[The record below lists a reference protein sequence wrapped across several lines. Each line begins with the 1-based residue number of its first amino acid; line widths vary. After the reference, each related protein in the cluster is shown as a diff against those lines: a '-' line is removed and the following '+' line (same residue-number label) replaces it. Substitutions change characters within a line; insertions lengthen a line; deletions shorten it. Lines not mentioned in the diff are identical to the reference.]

1 MVADHAER
9 GVMTAPG
16 LLAAKGADYAAH
28 GVSKSFGGVTVLRDV
43 TVRFSP
49 GEVHSLIGENGAGKS
64 TLLKVMAG
72 LYPADAGELVLDGK
86 PLPTLSPREAQRHG
100 IYLVPQE
107 PRLMPDLS
115 VAENLYL
122 GALPTSRSGRVA
134 WRLMNDTT
142 GELIAAVGLRADP
155 RAPAGWL
162 SLAQQ
167 QLLEC
172 ARALSRGCGTIFFD
186 EPTSPLTAH
195 DAQRLFEVMREL
207 RDSGLTLAFISHRLD
222 EIEAISDRIT
232 VLRDGAVVARAE
244 RGSWSREGLVTA
256 MIGRELTVTRRAGR
270 TRAPGAAPGATASGS
285 GLSAGPGLSAAP
297 DQSVGPDPEPPGTA
311 PGAVMLDVKDLY
323 SPPEVNGMSV
333 RVRAG
338 EIVGLAGLVGSG
350 RTEFA
355 ETLFG
360 IRPTAGGTATVNG
373 RDITGASPRKCIDAG
388 LIYLAEDR
396 GRHGIFA
403 DVDITRNAT
412 SAIMGRLPRV
422 GRVLLRPWQ
431 EQELAQAAAR
441 EMDVRAPSIAAA
453 MKTLS
458 GGNQQKALLAR
469 WMLAKPIVAIF
480 DEPTRGVDIGA
491 KEGIYAIIESLADGG
506 LAALVISSEL
516 EELVR
521 ICDRV
526 YSVYEGRI
534 TGELAGDAITLDAL
548 GQLAVGA

>member
-1 MVADHAER
+1 MLRHD
-9 GVMTAPG
+9 GG
-16 LLAAKGADYAAH
+16 SGYAAE
-28 GVSKSFGGVTVLRDV
+28 GISKSFDGIRVLRNV
-43 TVRFSP
+43 NVNFSP
-49 GEVHSLIGENGAGKS
+49 GEIHSLIGENGAGKS

-72 LYPADAGELVLDGK
+72 VYPGDEGTLLLNGK
-86 PLPTLSPREAQRHG
+86 PLPPLTPRDAQRLG

-122 GALPTSRSGRVA
+122 GALPRGRLRTVS
-134 WRLMNDTT
+134 WRQMHDST
-142 GELIAAVGLRADP
+142 EDLISTVGLRADP
-155 RAPAGWL
+155 RVPAGRL

-172 ARALSRGCGTIFFD
+172 ARALSHGCGIIFFD

-195 DAQRLFEVMREL
+195 DAERLFSLMRDL
-207 RDSGLTLAFISHRLD
+207 RGRGLTLGFISHRLD
-222 EIEAISDRIT
+222 EVESISDRIT
-232 VLRDGAVVARAE
+232 VLRDGEVVMRSE
-244 RGSWSREGLVTA
+244 RGSWTREGLVTA
-256 MIGRELTVTRRAGR
+256 MIGRDLVVTRR
-270 TRAPGAAPGATASGS
+270 
-285 GLSAGPGLSAAP
+285 SARSAA
-297 DQSVGPDPEPPGTA
+297 A
-311 PGAVMLDVKDLY
+311 GAVILEVDDLY
-323 SPPEVNGMSV
+323 SPPQVNGMSV

-360 IRPTAGGTATVNG
+360 IRPLAGGTVRVNG
-373 RDITGASPRKCIDAG
+373 RNITGASPRKCIDAG

-396 GRHGIFA
+396 GRNGIFA
-403 DVDITRNAT
+403 DVDIARNAT
-412 SAIMGRLPRV
+412 SAIMGRLPKV
-422 GRVLLRPWQ
+422 AATFLRPRKELQ
-431 EQELAQAAAR
+431 LAQAAAR
-441 EMDVRAPSIAAA
+441 EMDVRAASIDAA

-469 WMLAKPIVAIF
+469 WMLAKPTVAVF

-491 KEGIYAIIESLADGG
+491 KESIYAIIESLAAGG

-526 YSVYEGRI
+526 YSVYEGGI
-534 TGELAGDAITLDAL
+534 TGELDGDAITLERL

>member
-1 MVADHAER
+1 MVADHEAGA
-9 GVMTAPG
+9 GV
-16 LLAAKGADYAAH
+16 DYQARD
-28 GVSKSFGGVTVLRDV
+28 VTKTFAGIAVLRDV
-43 TVRFSP
+43 TVHFRP
-49 GEVHSLIGENGAGKS
+49 GEIHSLIGENGAGKS

-72 LYPADAGELVLDGK
+72 VYPSDAG
-86 PLPTLSPREAQRHG
+86 TLSLGGQTLPPLTPRDAQRHG

-122 GALPTSRSGRVA
+122 GALPTRRLGTVA
-134 WRLMNDTT
+134 WRRMIDTT
-142 GELIAAVGLRADP
+142 DSLISTVGLRADP
-155 RAPAGWL
+155 RLPAGRL

-172 ARALSRGCGTIFFD
+172 ARALSHGCGIIFFD

-195 DAQRLFEVMREL
+195 DAERLFELMHRL
-207 RDSGLTLAFISHRLD
+207 RDQGLTLGFISHRLD

-232 VLRDGAVVARAE
+232 VLRDGVVVAREDGATAT
-244 RGSWSREGLVTA
+244 RENLVTA
-256 MIGRELTVTRRAGR
+256 MIGRTLSITRRTVRA
-270 TRAPGAAPGATASGS
+270 RAPG
-285 GLSAGPGLSAAP
+285 
-297 DQSVGPDPEPPGTA
+297 D
-311 PGAVMLDVKDLY
+311 VMLEVDDLV
-323 SPPEVNGMSV
+323 SPPEVDGMSV

-338 EIVGLAGLVGSG
+338 EVVGLAGLVGSG

-355 ETLFG
+355 EALFG
-360 IRPTAGGTATVNG
+360 IRPSAGGTVTVNG
-373 RDITGASPRKCIDAG
+373 ADITGASPRRCIDAG

-396 GRHGIFA
+396 GRNGIFA
-403 DVDITRNAT
+403 DVDIGRNAT
-412 SAIMGRLPRV
+412 SAIVGRLPRLA
-422 GRVLLRPWQ
+422 GTFLRPRK
-431 EQELAQAAAR
+431 EQELARSAAA
-441 EMDVRAPSIAAA
+441 EMDVRASSITAA

-458 GGNQQKALLAR
+458 GGNQQKALLSR
-469 WMLAKPIVAIF
+469 WMLAKPRVAIF

-491 KEGIYAIIESLADGG
+491 KESIYAIISSLAASG

-534 TGELAGDAITLDAL
+534 TGEVAGDAITLEAL
-548 GQLAVGA
+548 GQLAVGAVGA

>member
-1 MVADHAER
+1 MADHQAGTGVDYLAENVTKTFAGIAVLR
-9 GVMTAPG
+9 N
-16 LLAAKGADYAAH
+16 
-28 GVSKSFGGVTVLRDV
+28 VTVHFR
-43 TVRFSP
+43 P

-64 TLLKVMAG
+64 TLLKIMAG
-72 LYPADAGELVLDGK
+72 VYPSDTGELVLGGETLP
-86 PLPTLSPREAQRHG
+86 PLTPRDAQRHG

-122 GALPTSRSGRVA
+122 GALPKGRLGTVA
-134 WRLMNDTT
+134 WRQMIDTT
-142 GELIAAVGLRADP
+142 EALISSVGLHADP
-155 RAPAGWL
+155 RLPAGRL

-172 ARALSRGCGTIFFD
+172 ARALSRGCGILFFD

-195 DAQRLFEVMREL
+195 DAERLFELIGRL
-207 RDSGLTLAFISHRLD
+207 RGQGMTLGFISHRLD

-232 VLRDGAVVARAE
+232 VLRDGVVVDHADRATAT
-244 RGSWSREGLVTA
+244 RESLVTA
-256 MIGRELTVTRRAGR
+256 MIGRKMTITRRAAH
-270 TRAPGAAPGATASGS
+270 TREPGPVV
-285 GLSAGPGLSAAP
+285 LEV
-297 DQSVGPDPEPPGTA
+297 D
-311 PGAVMLDVKDLY
+311 DLV
-323 SPPEVNGMSV
+323 SPPEVDGMSV
-333 RVRAG
+333 RVRSG

-355 ETLFG
+355 EALFG
-360 IRPTAGGTATVNG
+360 IRPTASGKVTVNG
-373 RDITGASPRKCIDAG
+373 VDITGASPRRCIDAG

-396 GRHGIFA
+396 GRNGIFA
-403 DVDITRNAT
+403 DVDIARNAT
-412 SAIMGRLPRV
+412 SATVGRLPKLA
-422 GRVLLRPWQ
+422 GTFLRLRR
-431 EQELAQAAAR
+431 EQQLARSAAV
-441 EMDVRAPSIAAA
+441 EMDVRASSIAAA

-458 GGNQQKALLAR
+458 GGNQQKALLSR
-469 WMLAKPIVAIF
+469 WMLAKPRVAIF

-491 KEGIYAIIESLADGG
+491 KESIYEIISSLATNG

-534 TGELAGDAITLDAL
+534 TGELAGDGVTLEGL

>member
-1 MVADHAER
+1 VADHRAGAGVDYLAR
-9 GVMTAPG
+9 GIT
-16 LLAAKGADYAAH
+16 
-28 GVSKSFGGVTVLRDV
+28 KSFANTAVLRDV
-43 TVRFSP
+43 TVHFRP

-72 LYPADAGELVLDGK
+72 VYPSDAGQLVLGGQALP
-86 PLPTLSPREAQRHG
+86 PLTPRDAQRHG

-122 GALPTSRSGRVA
+122 GALPTRRLGTVA
-134 WRLMNDTT
+134 WRRMIDTT
-142 GELIAAVGLRADP
+142 EALISTVGLHADP
-155 RAPAGWL
+155 RLAAGRL

-172 ARALSRGCGTIFFD
+172 ARALSHGCGILFFD

-195 DAQRLFEVMREL
+195 DSTRLFELIGRL
-207 RDSGLTLAFISHRLD
+207 RDQGMTLGFISHRLD

-232 VLRDGAVVARAE
+232 VLRDGVVVDRAD
-244 RGSWSREGLVTA
+244 RATATRESLVTA
-256 MIGRELTVTRRAGR
+256 MIGRTLSITRRAAR
-270 TRAPGAAPGATASGS
+270 SQAAGEVMLEVDDLVS
-285 GLSAGPGLSAAP
+285 
-297 DQSVGPDPEPPGTA
+297 PPG
-311 PGAVMLDVKDLY
+311 VD
-323 SPPEVNGMSV
+323 GMSV

-355 ETLFG
+355 ETIFG
-360 IRPTAGGTATVNG
+360 IRPTAGGTVRVNG
-373 RDITGASPRKCIDAG
+373 VNITGAAPRRCIDAG

-396 GRHGIFA
+396 GRNGIFA
-403 DVDITRNAT
+403 DVDIARNTT
-412 SAIMGRLPRV
+412 SAIVGRLPRLA
-422 GRVLLRPWQ
+422 GAFIKPRR
-431 EQELAQAAAR
+431 EQQLARSAAV
-441 EMDVRAPSIAAA
+441 EMDVRSSSIVAA

-458 GGNQQKALLAR
+458 GGNQQKALLSR
-469 WMLAKPIVAIF
+469 WMLAKPRVAIL

-491 KEGIYAIIESLADGG
+491 KESIYEIISSLAANGV
-506 LAALVISSEL
+506 AALVISSEL

-534 TGELAGDAITLDAL
+534 TGELAGDAITLAGL

>member
-1 MVADHAER
+1 MVAAGAER
-9 GVMTAPG
+9 GVLAAPG
-16 LLAAKGADYAAH
+16 LLAGKGADYEAR
-28 GVSKSFGGVTVLRDV
+28 GVSKRFGGVTVLRDV
-43 TVRFSP
+43 TVRFRP
-49 GEVHSLIGENGAGKS
+49 GEIHSLIGENGAGKS

-72 LYPADAGELVLDGK
+72 LYPADAGELALDGER
-86 PLPTLSPREAQRHG
+86 LPALSPREAQRHG

-122 GALPTSRSGRVA
+122 GALPTRRPGRVA
-134 WRLMNDTT
+134 WRTMNDTA

-155 RAPAGWL
+155 RVPAGRL

-186 EPTSPLTAH
+186 EPTSPLTAY
-195 DAQRLFEVMREL
+195 DAERLFEVMLQL
-207 RDSGLTLAFISHRLD
+207 RDGGLTVAFISHRLA
-222 EIEAISDRIT
+222 EIEAVSDQVT
-232 VLRDGAVVARAE
+232 VLRDGAVVMRAE
-244 RGSWSREGLVTA
+244 RGGWTREGLVTA
-256 MIGRELTVTRRAGR
+256 MIGREFTAARRTA
-270 TRAPGAAPGATASGS
+270 RAPSD
-285 GLSAGPGLSAAP
+285 GP
-297 DQSVGPDPEPPGTA
+297 
-311 PGAVMLDVKDLY
+311 VMLEVTDLL
-323 SPPEVNGMSV
+323 SPPQVNGVSV

-350 RTEFA
+350 RTELA

-360 IRPTAGGTATVNG
+360 IRPAAGGRAVVNG
-373 RDITGASPRKCIDAG
+373 KDVTGASPRRCIDAG

-412 SAIMGRLPRV
+412 SAIMARLPMVART
-422 GRVLLRPWQ
+422 LLRPRR
-431 EQELAQAAAR
+431 EQELARSAAR
-441 EMDVRAPSIAAA
+441 EMDVRAASLAAA

-491 KEGIYAIIESLADGG
+491 KESIYAIIESLADGG

-526 YSVYEGRI
+526 YAVYEGRV
-534 TGELAGDAITLDAL
+534 TGELAGDAITLDSL

>member
-1 MVADHAER
+1 MADHLAGNQAGTGVDYLAR
-9 GVMTAPG
+9 GVTKTFAG
-16 LLAAKGADYAAH
+16 I
-28 GVSKSFGGVTVLRDV
+28 TVLRDV
-43 TVRFSP
+43 TVHFCP

-64 TLLKVMAG
+64 TLLKIMAG
-72 LYPADAGELVLDGK
+72 VYPSDAGELVLGGET
-86 PLPTLSPREAQRHG
+86 LPPLSPRDAQRHG

-122 GALPTSRSGRVA
+122 GALPKGRLGTVA
-134 WRLMNDTT
+134 WRQMIDTT
-142 GELIAAVGLRADP
+142 DALISTVGLHADP
-155 RAPAGWL
+155 RLPAGRL

-172 ARALSRGCGTIFFD
+172 ARALSHGCGILFFD
-186 EPTSPLTAH
+186 EPTSPLTSR
-195 DAQRLFEVMREL
+195 DAERLFELIGRL
-207 RDSGLTLAFISHRLD
+207 RDQRMTLGFISHRLD

-232 VLRDGAVVARAE
+232 VLRDGVVVDRAD
-244 RGSWSREGLVTA
+244 RASATRDSLVTA
-256 MIGRELTVTRRAGR
+256 MIGRKLAITRRAAH
-270 TRAPGAAPGATASGS
+270 TRQPGP
-285 GLSAGPGLSAAP
+285 
-297 DQSVGPDPEPPGTA
+297 
-311 PGAVMLDVKDLY
+311 VMLEVDDLF
-323 SPPEVNGMSV
+323 SPPEVEGMSV
-333 RVRAG
+333 RVRSG

-360 IRPTAGGTATVNG
+360 IRPTAGGKVTVNG
-373 RDITGASPRKCIDAG
+373 ANITGASPRRCIDAG

-396 GRHGIFA
+396 GRNGIFA
-403 DVDITRNAT
+403 DVDIARNAT
-412 SAIMGRLPRV
+412 SAIVGRLPKLA
-422 GRVLLRPWQ
+422 GTFLRLRR
-431 EQELAQAAAR
+431 EQQLARSAAV
-441 EMDVRAPSIAAA
+441 EMDVRASSIVAA

-458 GGNQQKALLAR
+458 GGNQQKALLSR
-469 WMLAKPIVAIF
+469 WMLAKPRVAIF

-491 KEGIYAIIESLADGG
+491 KESIYEIISSLAADG

-534 TGELAGDAITLDAL
+534 TGELAGDAVTLEGL